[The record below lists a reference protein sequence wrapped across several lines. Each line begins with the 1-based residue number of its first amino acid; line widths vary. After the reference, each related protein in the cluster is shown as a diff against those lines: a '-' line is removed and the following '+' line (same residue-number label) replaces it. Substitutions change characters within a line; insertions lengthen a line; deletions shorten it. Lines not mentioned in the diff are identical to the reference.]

1 MKATGFVRAIDGL
14 GRIVIPVELRR
25 TLGVSTGDSLEI
37 FSEDN
42 TIILRKYLPSCIFC
56 GNSRDVTAFKGHNIC
71 PACAE
76 ELRRRLG

>member
-1 MKATGFVRAIDGL
+1 MKATGIVRTMDSL

-25 TLGVSTGDSLEI
+25 TLEVGEGDALEI

-56 GNSRDVTAFKGHNIC
+56 GNSRDVNTFKGHNIC
-71 PACAE
+71 PSCAE
-76 ELRRRLG
+76 ELGRRFE

>member
-1 MKATGFVRAIDGL
+1 MKATGIVRVMDSM

-25 TLGVSTGDSLEI
+25 MLDVGEGDALEV

-42 TIILRKYLPSCIFC
+42 TIVLRKYLPSCIFC
-56 GNSRDVTAFKGHNIC
+56 GNSREVTTFKGHNIC

-76 ELRRRLG
+76 ELKRRMD